1 VYDSGGVLGPGDVA
15 VNKSKTPEAVLTKQQ
30 WDAMAAAA
38 STPSGSGGG
47 PMVKID
53 AIYGMDPA
61 DVAAQIEQKQRLASM
76 RYAGRPF

>member
-1 VYDSGGVLGPGDVA
+1 
-15 VNKSKTPEAVLTKQQ
+15 
-30 WDAMAAAA
+30 
-38 STPSGSGGG
+38 
-47 PMVKID
+47 MVKID